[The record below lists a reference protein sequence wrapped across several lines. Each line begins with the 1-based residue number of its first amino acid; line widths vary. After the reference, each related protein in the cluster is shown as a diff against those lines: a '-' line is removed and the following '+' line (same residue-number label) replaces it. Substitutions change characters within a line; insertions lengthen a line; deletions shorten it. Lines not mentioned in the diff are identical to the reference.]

1 MTPTKTSGEN
11 DLFIKKAEEVR
22 EREHRLTPSLRLR
35 TLPDIV
41 QFVHAKGLVSML
53 GGNELPSMISA
64 VLGKPWKS
72 SAKGF
77 TAWKEWWSLKIEDQR
92 LSNVLAELERRDDI
106 LASRIFRRSKT
117 LVSNTIWP
125 ILNPIIEHHKNLA
138 IREKLV
144 PPLELKLLDTIESE
158 GSIRT
163 DRLRKK
169 LRLEDRENNY
179 RFHRSLGSLESQGLI
194 VGAEDPNPERHLHAN
209 IWQTWEKRT
218 RNAKKLAGA
227 SYGEMVAKLFE
238 KTLDACVLAREAK
251 VPEWY
256 VWSNDIQDAKEKL
269 LKKGI
274 IVRSGAFLIPFRI
287 FDRS

>member
-1 MTPTKTSGEN
+1 MPLTKTGRKA
-11 DLFIKKAEEVR
+11 DLSIKKAEEVR
-22 EREHRLTPSLRLR
+22 EREHRLTPSIRLR
-35 TLPDIV
+35 TLTDIV
-41 QFVHAKGLVSML
+41 EFVHAKGLVSIL

-72 SAKGF
+72 SAMGF

-92 LSNVLAELERRDDI
+92 LSKVLAELERRDDI

-179 RFHRSLGSLESQGLI
+179 RFHRITWQSRKP
-194 VGAEDPNPERHLHAN
+194 GADCRC
-209 IWQTWEKRT
+209 R
-218 RNAKKLAGA
+218 
-227 SYGEMVAKLFE
+227 
-238 KTLDACVLAREAK
+238 
-251 VPEWY
+251 
-256 VWSNDIQDAKEKL
+256 
-269 LKKGI
+269 
-274 IVRSGAFLIPFRI
+274 RS
-287 FDRS
+287 